1 MTKMLATMS
10 AEETER
16 LLLRGTIGRVG
27 CSAEGRIYV
36 VPINYAYD
44 GESVIGHSADG
55 LKIRTMRANP
65 NVCFEVEDIADPGHW
80 SCVVAQGVF
89 EELRGADEERADALL
104 RARFG
109 PTENSDA
116 ALRHA
121 HVHGVAQPVS
131 RTTRFRIR
139 LTEKSG
145 RFAR

>member
-1 MTKMLATMS
+1 MLATMS
-10 AEETER
+10 AEEIEQ

-27 CSAEGRIYV
+27 CTAEGRIYV

-65 NVCFEVEDIADPGHW
+65 KVCFEVDDIADPGHW

-89 EELRGADEERADALL
+89 EELQGAEDERADALL
-104 RARFG
+104 QARFG
-109 PTENSDA
+109 PTEASEA
-116 ALRHA
+116 ALRHPRI
-121 HVHGVAQPVS
+121 HGVAQPVS
-131 RTTRFRIR
+131 RTSRFRIR

-145 RFAR
+145 RYAR

>member
-1 MTKMLATMS
+1 MNMLGELT
-10 AEETER
+10 AEETEH
-16 LLLRGTIGRVG
+16 LLLRGTLGRIG
-27 CSAEGRIYV
+27 CTAEGRIYV

-65 NVCFEVEDIADPGHW
+65 RVCFEVEDIADPGHW

-89 EELRGADEERADALL
+89 EELSGADQERADTLL
-104 RARFG
+104 RSRLGA
-109 PTENSDA
+109 EELSEA
-116 ALRHA
+116 ALRHPR
-121 HVHGVAQPVS
+121 VHGVAQPVS

>member
-1 MTKMLATMS
+1 MLATMS
-10 AEETER
+10 AEETEQ

-27 CSAEGRIYV
+27 CTAEGRIYV

-65 NVCFEVEDIADPGHW
+65 KVCFEVDDIAEPGHW

-89 EELRGADEERADALL
+89 EELHGAEEDRADALL
-104 RARFG
+104 HARFG
-109 PTENSDA
+109 PTEAGEA
-116 ALRHA
+116 ARRHPRI
-121 HVHGVAQPVS
+121 HGVAQPVS

>member
-1 MTKMLATMS
+1 MNE
-10 AEETER
+10 EETEQ

-27 CSAEGRIYV
+27 CAAAGRIYV

-44 GESVIGHSADG
+44 GENVVGHSADG

-65 NVCFEVEDIADPGHW
+65 NVCFEVEDVSDPDHW

-89 EELRGADEERADALL
+89 EELQGVDEDRADALL
-104 RARFG
+104 RSRFG
-109 PTENSDA
+109 ATNASDV
-116 ALRHA
+116 ALRHPS
-121 HVHGVAQPVS
+121 VHGVAQPVA